1 MYSTPI
7 CCLNI
12 QDDGRRKPIPATDPM
27 KRAARFRAAAKSKDK
42 KGLKSG
48 KAGSEK
54 KQPKKTPT
62 SAAAAPPHAHPSPSS
77 SSSSAAAS
85 SSSASGV
92 SAAESGAAGPHS
104 NAALSSQ
111 SQALVAAYSAAAEAG
126 EPLCLLRARLA
137 RKRKLATVVCP
148 LPS

>member
-7 CCLNI
+7 YCLNI
-12 QDDGRRKPIPATDPM
+12 QDDGRRKPIPATDPV

-62 SAAAAPPHAHPSPSS
+62 SAATAPPHAHPSPSS
-77 SSSSAAAS
+77 SSSAAAS
-85 SSSASGV
+85 SSSTSGV

-104 NAALSSQ
+104 NVALSSQ

-148 LPS
+148 LPSF